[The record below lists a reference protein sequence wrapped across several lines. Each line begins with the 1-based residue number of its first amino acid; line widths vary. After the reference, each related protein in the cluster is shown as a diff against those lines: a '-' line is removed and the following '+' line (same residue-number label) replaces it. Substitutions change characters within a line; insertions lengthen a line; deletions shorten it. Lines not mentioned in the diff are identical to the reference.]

1 MLPKATFIF
10 LIICQ
15 NIVIFAIFQSL
26 FKHFEFKTTFR
37 PMAFNK
43 KAELNILINLAASD
57 SKIEERESKL
67 IHMVAKANGISK
79 EEVADMIKN
88 PQPISTMSALTSDE
102 KFEHLYYLIQMMKM
116 DGQVFKS
123 EITFCE
129 QIAEKMGYKKGVVAE
144 LSQHIYSDP
153 SITSDRDMLRKKAEK
168 FIVF

>member
-1 MLPKATFIF
+1 
-10 LIICQ
+10 
-15 NIVIFAIFQSL
+15 
-26 FKHFEFKTTFR
+26 
-37 PMAFNK
+37 MAFNK

-57 SKIEERESKL
+57 SKIEEREAKL
-67 IHMVAKANGISK
+67 IHMVAKSNGISK
-79 EEVADMIKN
+79 EEITEMIKN
-88 PQPISTMSALTSDE
+88 PQPISTISALTSDE

-129 QIAEKMGYKKGVVAE
+129 QIAEKMGYKKGVVSE

-153 SITSDRDMLRKKAEK
+153 SITSDREMLRKKAEK

>member
-1 MLPKATFIF
+1 
-10 LIICQ
+10 
-15 NIVIFAIFQSL
+15 
-26 FKHFEFKTTFR
+26 
-37 PMAFNK
+37 MAFNK
-43 KAELNILINLAASD
+43 KTELNILINLAASD
-57 SKIEERESKL
+57 NKIEERESKL

-79 EEVADMIKN
+79 EEVADMIKS
-88 PQPISTMSALTSDE
+88 PQPIGTISALTSDE

-129 QIAEKMGYKKGVVAE
+129 QIAEKMGYKKGVVGE

-153 SITSDRDMLRKKAEK
+153 SITSDREMLRKKAEK

>member
-1 MLPKATFIF
+1 
-10 LIICQ
+10 
-15 NIVIFAIFQSL
+15 
-26 FKHFEFKTTFR
+26 
-37 PMAFNK
+37 MAFNK
-43 KAELNILINLAASD
+43 KTELNILINLAASD

-79 EEVADMIKN
+79 EEVAEMIKN
-88 PQPISTMSALTSDE
+88 PQPIGTISALTSDE

-123 EITFCE
+123 EISFCE
-129 QIAEKMGYKKGVVAE
+129 QIAEKMGYKKDVVRE

-153 SITSDRDMLRKKAEK
+153 SITSDREMLRKKAEK

>member
-1 MLPKATFIF
+1 
-10 LIICQ
+10 
-15 NIVIFAIFQSL
+15 
-26 FKHFEFKTTFR
+26 
-37 PMAFNK
+37 MAFNK
-43 KAELNILINLAASD
+43 KTELNILINLAASD
-57 SKIEERESKL
+57 NKIEERESKL

-79 EEVADMIKN
+79 EEVAEMIQN
-88 PQPISTMSALTSDE
+88 PQPISNLSALTSDE

-129 QIAEKMGYKKGVVAE
+129 TIAEKMGYKKGVVGE

-153 SITSDRDMLRKKAEK
+153 SITSDREMLRKKAEK

>member
-1 MLPKATFIF
+1 
-10 LIICQ
+10 
-15 NIVIFAIFQSL
+15 
-26 FKHFEFKTTFR
+26 
-37 PMAFNK
+37 MAFNK

-79 EEVADMIKN
+79 EEVTDMIKN
-88 PQPISTMSALTSDE
+88 PQPIGTMSALTTDE

-129 QIAEKMGYKKGVVAE
+129 QIAEKMGYKKGVVKE

-153 SITSDRDMLRKKAEK
+153 SITSDREMLRKKAEK
-168 FIVF
+168 FVVF

>member
-1 MLPKATFIF
+1 
-10 LIICQ
+10 
-15 NIVIFAIFQSL
+15 
-26 FKHFEFKTTFR
+26 
-37 PMAFNK
+37 MAFNK

-57 SKIEERESKL
+57 SRIEERELKL
-67 IHMVAKANGISK
+67 IHMVGKANGLSK
-79 EEVADMIKN
+79 DEIDELIKN
-88 PQPISTMSALTSDE
+88 PQPIGTISALTSDE

-129 QIAEKMGYKKGVVAE
+129 QIAEKMGYKKGVVSE

-153 SITSDRDMLRKKAEK
+153 SITADRDMLRKKAEK

>member
-1 MLPKATFIF
+1 
-10 LIICQ
+10 
-15 NIVIFAIFQSL
+15 
-26 FKHFEFKTTFR
+26 
-37 PMAFNK
+37 MAFNK
-43 KAELNILINLAASD
+43 KTELNILINLAASD
-57 SKIEERESKL
+57 GKVEERESKL

-88 PQPISTMSALTSDE
+88 PQPITSISASTSDE

-123 EITFCE
+123 EVTFCQ

-153 SITSDRDMLRKKAEK
+153 SITSDREMLRKKAEK
-168 FIVF
+168 FIEF